1 MRLID
6 PVPVD
11 RRPARLALLLG
22 GLALYGISVAMML
35 QAGLGQM
42 PWGVL
47 DQGVAGVLGIEV
59 GTGSILVGAV
69 VLLLWVPLH
78 RRPGLGTV
86 CNVVLVGLSI
96 NATLVLLP
104 APEALGARVP
114 LLLAGVLLN
123 AVATCAYIGAGLGP
137 GPRDGL
143 TTGIAARGH
152 SVRVVRTTIELL
164 VLGGGW
170 LLGGTVGVG
179 TVLYA
184 AAIGPLMHSMLPV
197 FRLRDGSVAPAAVT
211 RVPALPND

>member
-11 RRPARLALLLG
+11 RRPARLGLLLG
-22 GLALYGISVAMML
+22 RLALYGVSVAMML
-35 QAGLGQM
+35 RADLGQM

-47 DQGVAGVLGIEV
+47 DQGFAGVLGVEV
-59 GTGSILVGAV
+59 GTGSIMVGAV

-78 RRPGLGTV
+78 RRPGLGTL
-86 CNVVLVGLSI
+86 CNVVLIGLAI

-123 AVATCAYIGAGLGP
+123 AVATCAYIGAGLGA

-152 SVRVVRTTIELL
+152 SVRVVRTTIELV

-197 FRLRDGSVAPAAVT
+197 FRLRDGSTATVTGPPISTVAP
-211 RVPALPND
+211 D

>member
-1 MRLID
+1 MRLIE
-6 PVPVD
+6 PVPTD
-11 RRPARLALLLG
+11 RRPARLALLLP
-22 GLALYGISVAMML
+22 GLALYGVSVGLML
-35 QAGLGQM
+35 RAELGQM

-47 DQGVAGVLGIEV
+47 DQGLAEVLGIEV
-59 GTGSILVGAV
+59 GTSSILVGAL

-78 RRPGLGTV
+78 RRPGLGTL

-96 NATLVLLP
+96 NATLALLP

-114 LLLAGVLLN
+114 LLVAGVLLN
-123 AVATCAYIGAGLGP
+123 AVATGAYIGAGLGA

-152 SVRVVRTTIELL
+152 SVRVVRTAIELL
-164 VLGGGW
+164 VLGAGW

-184 AAIGPLMHSMLPV
+184 VAIGPLVHRTLPAFQLRTRHSGPAPV
-197 FRLRDGSVAPAAVT
+197 PTTTGD
-211 RVPALPND
+211 

>member
-6 PVPVD
+6 PVPAD

-35 QAGLGQM
+35 RAGLGQM

-47 DQGVAGVLGIEV
+47 DQGVAGVLGVEV

-86 CNVVLVGLSI
+86 CNVVLIGLSI
-96 NATLVLLP
+96 NATLALLP
-104 APEALGARVP
+104 APEALAVRVP

-123 AVATCAYIGAGLGP
+123 AVATCAYIGAGLGA

-164 VLGGGW
+164 VLGIGW

-197 FRLRDGSVAPAAVT
+197 FRLRDGSVVTAAVP